1 MRRASGSG
9 LTPSHGAL
17 RHEAVP
23 ARVGYLAGVNQ
34 PSPAPRDDNG
44 IDLTLIDAFLA
55 MTPTER
61 LRRNEEAS
69 RTVRALQKAYEEAVD
84 EGASRPR

>member
-1 MRRASGSG
+1 MRGSGSAQT
-9 LTPSHGAL
+9 LSRRVL
-17 RHEAVP
+17 RHEAAR
-23 ARVGYLAGVNQ
+23 ARVGYLEGVNQ

-69 RTVRALQKAYEEAVD
+69 RTVLALQKAYEEAVD

>member
-1 MRRASGSG
+1 LDRG
-9 LTPSHGAL
+9 LCAIEDAPP
-17 RHEAVP
+17 HEAIP
-23 ARVGYLAGVNQ
+23 AVVGYLVGVNEPSQ
-34 PSPAPRDDNG
+34 PLRDANG

-69 RTVRALQKAYEEAVD
+69 QTARALREAFEEAAR
-84 EGASRPR
+84 ESASRPR

>member
-1 MRRASGSG
+1 MVVRRPGRPG
-9 LTPSHGAL
+9 TQAL
-17 RHEAVP
+17 VS
-23 ARVGYLAGVNQ
+23 RVGYLLGVNE
-34 PSPAPRDDNG
+34 PSPPLRDANG

-69 RTVRALQKAYEEAVD
+69 RTARALREAFEEAAR
-84 EGASRPR
+84 ESASRPR

>member
-1 MRRASGSG
+1 
-9 LTPSHGAL
+9 
-17 RHEAVP
+17 V
-23 ARVGYLAGVNQ
+23 
-34 PSPAPRDDNG
+34 

-69 RTVRALQKAYEEAVD
+69 RTARALREAFEEAAR
-84 EGASRPR
+84 ESAPRPR